1 MSVIEIEVANL
12 YFHVTDIT
20 SIHRSDFF
28 EVCFLIFYTFP
39 ILKFSNMLQTFGKN
53 SSGLE
58 ATSQKRP
65 QCGWGGGGGWVNCN
79 RLSMYT
85 FPQYTHTQCVFCIIH
100 TLRVC
105 VCIISSQCVSEAKA
119 FSLRLLF
126 VSVDNGYTLL
136 PKTNCFRERCIF

>member
-65 QCGWGGGGGWVNCN
+65 QCGRGGEGGSRGGGGLGELQSFIHV
-79 RLSMYT
+79 YIPT
-85 FPQYTHTQCVFCIIH
+85 VHTHTMCVLYNTHITCVC
-100 TLRVC
+100 LYNKQPVC
-105 VCIISSQCVSEAKA
+105 VGSE
-119 FSLRLLF
+119 SVLF
-126 VSVDNGYTLL
+126 TS
-136 PKTNCFRERCIF
+136 PFCFGR